1 MWASGQVTACG
12 SPAGDRVYG
21 VDPID
26 VREGVPVF
34 IQVNITHS
42 DHPIEE
48 FTALEDEFVKATEGE
63 RTIQRAIGCVGADDP
78 SLRVLIAIFPDADA
92 AARNSALPGTDQVAQ
107 KVMAM
112 SKGEPQFINLNVVS
126 DRTFQ

>member
-1 MWASGQVTACG
+1 MKGNPMFV
-12 SPAGDRVYG
+12 
-21 VDPID
+21 
-26 VREGVPVF
+26 
-34 IQVNITHS
+34 QVNITHS

-48 FTALEDEFVKATEGE
+48 FTALEDEFVRLTEGQ

-78 SLRVLIAIFPDADA
+78 SLRVLIAIFPDAEA
-92 AARNSALPGTDQVAQ
+92 AAANSALPGTDEIAQ

-126 DRTFQ
+126 DRSF